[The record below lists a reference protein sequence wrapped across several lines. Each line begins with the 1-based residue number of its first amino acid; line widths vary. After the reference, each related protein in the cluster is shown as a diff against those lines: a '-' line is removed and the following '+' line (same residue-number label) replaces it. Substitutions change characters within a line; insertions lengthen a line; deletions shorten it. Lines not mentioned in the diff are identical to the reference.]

1 MSPLLLKIPFGPTL
15 WTNAAFISFH
25 FSCLSLVFF
34 LIFSCCVSTWLLR
47 NLFIQSIL
55 LAPSF
60 PRIKSS
66 NISAICPFIVSGA
79 YFISSSGISS
89 HSGFSFGFIL
99 AITFRI
105 SSPVKGVVIC
115 VGVVA
120 LIGYLFLKKI
130 FLRYSATISFY
141 SFGLAVRPSFP
152 SINSFLWRF

>member
-66 NISAICPFIVSGA
+66 NISAICPF
-79 YFISSSGISS
+79 
-89 HSGFSFGFIL
+89 SFGSVFYKL
-99 AITFRI
+99 KRDLITFRI
-105 SSPVKGVVIC
+105 FVWLHFGYYFPDFIPSERCCHLCWCCGSYRL
-115 VGVVA
+115 
-120 LIGYLFLKKI
+120 LIFEENLFEIFCNYLILLFWI
-130 FLRYSATISFY
+130 GS
-141 SFGLAVRPSFP
+141 
-152 SINSFLWRF
+152 